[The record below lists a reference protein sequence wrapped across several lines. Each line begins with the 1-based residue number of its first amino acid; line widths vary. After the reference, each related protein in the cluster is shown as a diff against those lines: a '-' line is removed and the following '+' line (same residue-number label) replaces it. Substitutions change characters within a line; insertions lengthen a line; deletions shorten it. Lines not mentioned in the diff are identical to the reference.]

1 MKKLED
7 EYVHVTEAAEM
18 IGYTTAG
25 VRKAIREN
33 RLEAQKIGKMWFIKR
48 KMLGAFKSP
57 A

>member
-48 KMLGAFKSP
+48 KTLGAFKSP